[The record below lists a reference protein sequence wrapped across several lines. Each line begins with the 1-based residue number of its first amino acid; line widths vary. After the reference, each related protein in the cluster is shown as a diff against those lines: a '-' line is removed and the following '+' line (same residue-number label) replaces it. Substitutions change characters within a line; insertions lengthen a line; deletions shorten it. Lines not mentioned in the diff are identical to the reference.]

1 MPEDALTEIQ
11 REVLRLFFGL
21 PESAGFVL
29 AGGAALIA
37 SGLSE
42 RPTQDVDLFTSDVRT
57 GITDAAAALEAA
69 CVERGWAVEAIRTT
83 ATFRRLVIR
92 STNSQL
98 LVDIGIDSPPTGTP
112 TITAV
117 GPTYPPDELGARKLL
132 ALFGRA
138 AARDFVDAYAL
149 SSAFDLAYLL
159 DIAAALDEGFDLGV
173 FIEMLA
179 TLDRYSDVDITALDA
194 DPNAVRSFIKQ
205 WRSELGGLPT

>member
-179 TLDRYSDVDITALDA
+179 TLDRYSDDDITVLDA
-194 DPNAVRSFIKQ
+194 DPIAVRSFIEQ
-205 WRSELGGLPT
+205 WRSELGDPPT